1 MDEQFAGALIVR
13 GDLLYAFD
21 DPGTAAVAPCAGCG
35 RDPPC
40 SHRANARADRHAHPG
55 TYAFRPGSRR
65 TRWYRSR
72 MPASP
77 PCGEA
82 AAPITASRPASASCN
97 SAIRSLL
104 EETFDGLVDL
114 NVELFQAL
122 VAAEFQDG
130 HDSARRL
137 FLPFQFRFVRIR
149 IRRSLIGDA
158 TLSGQNAEL
167 RPDNAFFARACY
179 EL

>member
-1 MDEQFAGALIVR
+1 M
-13 GDLLYAFD
+13 
-21 DPGTAAVAPCAGCG
+21 
-35 RDPPC
+35 
-40 SHRANARADRHAHPG
+40 
-55 TYAFRPGSRR
+55 
-65 TRWYRSR
+65 
-72 MPASP
+72 
-77 PCGEA
+77 
-82 AAPITASRPASASCN
+82 
-97 SAIRSLL
+97 L